1 METTPEACPLSGP
14 REGLPGMS
22 LRRLT
27 LLMGF
32 LSLGLPAGLYA
43 QNPSALTLDEA
54 LATVDRVNV
63 NVLISRESVALAL
76 EAANQQRVGLLPS
89 VSASAQ
95 QRRAKTPTITALSK
109 SEGVP
114 TDRFDGRFTGSY
126 TVYSPQ
132 QIALYRAAQ
141 MGVKVAEMDLEVTLQ
156 TVLSAVAQT
165 FFTHLRNVKRI
176 AVLDANIQR
185 AQELVTLARNRAEAG
200 AALQIDVTRAEAQ
213 LAIAE
218 QARLQQDTVVYQ
230 SELLLKRLLDLD
242 PGLSLR
248 LGDFAV
254 RRIEQSRFAEG
265 YEQTLFDKRVDYL
278 RLKQALE
285 QNQEMFRAAKLDRYG
300 ALSLNGEYGI
310 ANGRVF
316 DDDPQRAWAAGVS
329 VAVPV
334 FDGFRSRTNQR
345 IALSQVRLQ
354 EFRLRQLEL
363 LISSEVRLA
372 MQDARS
378 RLAQVEVAEK
388 SLRLA
393 EEELD
398 LAEKRFR
405 EGVADNRELIDA
417 QNRLGQAG
425 DNLNEAIYLYNL
437 SRVELARA
445 RGDVKGILSERQ
457 P

>member
-1 METTPEACPLSGP
+1 MLLHRPTPLV
-14 REGLPGMS
+14 
-22 LRRLT
+22 
-27 LLMGF
+27 F
-32 LSLGLPAGLYA
+32 LSLSIGLFA
-43 QNPSALTLDEA
+43 QNPPELTLNEA

-76 EAANQQRVGLLPS
+76 EAANQQRVGLMPI
-89 VSASAQ
+89 VSANAQ
-95 QRRAKTPTITALSK
+95 QRRSKSASISTTSK

-114 TDRFDGRFTGSY
+114 SDRFDGRLVGSY
-126 TVYSPQ
+126 TLYSPQ
-132 QIALYRAAQ
+132 QIALYRAANV
-141 MGVKVAEMDLEVTLQ
+141 GVKVAELDLEVTKQ
-156 TVLSAVAQT
+156 NVLSTVAQT
-165 FFTHLRNVKRI
+165 FFAHLRNLKRI
-176 AVLDANIQR
+176 GVLDANIRR
-185 AQELVTLARNRAEAG
+185 AQELVALARNRAEAG
-200 AALQIDVTRAEAQ
+200 AALQIDITRAEAQ

-242 PGLSLR
+242 PGSDLR
-248 LGDFAV
+248 LGDFEV
-254 RRIEQSRFAEG
+254 RRIGDSQHAGG
-265 YEQTLFDKRVDYL
+265 YGQTLFEQRVDYL

-285 QNQEMFRAAKLDRYG
+285 QNQELFRASKLDRYG
-300 ALSLNGEYGI
+300 TLSLSGEYSI
-310 ANGRVF
+310 ANLHAF
-316 DDDPQRAWAAGVS
+316 DDDPQKGWAAGVS

-372 MQDARS
+372 LQDARS
-378 RLAQVEVAEK
+378 RFAQVDVAEK

-393 EEELD
+393 QEELG

-405 EGVADNRELIDA
+405 EGIADNRELIDA

-437 SRVELARA
+437 SRVELARS
-445 RGDVKGILSERQ
+445 RGDVKGVLSERKQ
-457 P
+457 